1 MKLKVLLTKRD
12 CEAIR
17 WRNTKLA
24 EDNKKKSNQTE
35 LKSEQTD
42 KFEGTYWQWIM
53 NELHGW
59 DRFPWFLFGLGA
71 GFQLAV
77 LLLKPITWISVVSFI
92 ACFFGLW
99 CTVAMGA
106 GGVNEAGERVSSH
119 AINGLFGT
127 ISVVGYIIVNVQ
139 AGHWWSILDQL
150 IFFFL
155 IDLEL
160 MLTWRTW
167 GRGKQNV
174 IKKLSN
180 KNKLLSV
187 VAILV
192 LWGILYEVGLFLHDT
207 SPVFDSLEL
216 AIGATASFL
225 CFRRYTE
232 TYSYWLLSDIIN
244 VALWT
249 HTLQQGISP
258 ASLSMLAMTVF
269 YLATAIMGKLNWKPT
284 KTDTK
289 SEQKVIQQ
297 K

>member
-1 MKLKVLLTKRD
+1 M
-12 CEAIR
+12 
-17 WRNTKLA
+17 
-24 EDNKKKSNQTE
+24 
-35 LKSEQTD
+35 TD
-42 KFEGTYWQWIM
+42 KKNTVTDVKSVDEDKFTGNYFQWIWS
-53 NELHGW
+53 ELQGW
-59 DRFPWFLFGLGA
+59 DRVPWLLFGLGA

-77 LLLKPITWISVVSFI
+77 LVLKPINWITVIAFI
-92 ACFFGLW
+92 ACFFGMW

-106 GGVNEAGERVSSH
+106 GGVNDHGERVSSH

-127 ISVVGYIIVNVQ
+127 ISVVGYIIVNLQ

-167 GRGKQNV
+167 GRGKHNV

-180 KNKLLSV
+180 KNKVLSV
-187 VAILV
+187 VAILI
-192 LWGILYEVGLFLHDT
+192 LWGILYEVGLLLHDT

-244 VALWT
+244 IALWA
-249 HTLQQGISP
+249 HTLQQGISS

-269 YLATAIMGKLNWKPT
+269 YLATAIMGKFNWRPT
-284 KTDTK
+284 KKTETRLTSNHITHTK
-289 SEQKVIQQ
+289 
-297 K
+297 

>member
-1 MKLKVLLTKRD
+1 M
-12 CEAIR
+12 
-17 WRNTKLA
+17 
-24 EDNKKKSNQTE
+24 
-35 LKSEQTD
+35 TD
-42 KFEGTYWQWIM
+42 KKNTVTDVKSVNEDKFTGNYFQWIWS
-53 NELHGW
+53 ELQGW
-59 DRFPWFLFGLGA
+59 DRVPWLLFGLGA

-77 LLLKPITWISVVSFI
+77 LVLKPINWITVISFI
-92 ACFFGLW
+92 ACFFGMW

-106 GGVNEAGERVSSH
+106 GGVNDRGERVSSH

-127 ISVVGYIIVNVQ
+127 ISVVGYIIVNLQ

-180 KNKLLSV
+180 KNKVLSV
-187 VAILV
+187 VAILI
-192 LWGILYEVGLFLHDT
+192 LWGILYEVGLLLHDT

-244 VALWT
+244 IALWT
-249 HTLQQGISP
+249 HTLQQGISS

-269 YLATAIMGKLNWKPT
+269 YLATAIMGKFNWRPT
-284 KTDTK
+284 KKTETRSVLNHLTHTK
-289 SEQKVIQQ
+289 
-297 K
+297 